1 MLLLVAGIVA
11 YAVISNNKPAKKT
24 ATNTRTTAATPTNNN
39 QQQLQIQ
46 TNGNTAQ
53 PTSGGTQTL
62 GVSNEQGGS
71 FGLQSNLGQSSAGSS
86 TNNSSNAAPTL
97 PGPETFGTYEQ
108 YKDGQ
113 NALYAEVQVGTG
125 QEVGNGTTVAMLY
138 KGWLT
143 NGTLFDQSRLNEED
157 LLMPF
162 VFELGSGKVI
172 PGWDQGIAGMKVG
185 GKRRLIIPPA
195 VGYGAKG
202 QGSIPPNAVLVFD
215 VELVDAQQKQSE

>member
-1 MLLLVAGIVA
+1 MLLLVAGVVT
-11 YAVISNNKPAKKT
+11 YSVVSTNKPAKKT
-24 ATNTRTTAATPTNNN
+24 TAVRSSAAPTNANE
-39 QQQLQIQ
+39 QQLQIES
-46 TNGNTAQ
+46 NGGATQGTGSNTQ
-53 PTSGGTQTL
+53 SL

-86 TNNSSNAAPTL
+86 SNNSSNAAPSL
-97 PGPETFGTYEQ
+97 PGPESFGAYDQ

-125 QEVGNGTTVAMLY
+125 QEVSSGTTVAMLY

-143 NGTLFDQSRLNEED
+143 NGTLFDQSRLNEEN

-162 VFELGSGKVI
+162 VFEIGSGKVI

-195 VGYGAKG
+195 VGYGTKG
-202 QGSIPPNAVLVFD
+202 QGTIPPNAVLVFD